1 MARFSKNIFNF
12 LISIQEAKKWSSGQ
26 RDWLG
31 NKRFEFDAYTNA
43 IIYDA
48 YSSTIKKKKETR
60 TYKFI
65 CDLKLFLSGKKL
77 TALV

>member
-1 MARFSKNIFNF
+1 MHLKMKENKTMARFSKNIFNF

-48 YSSTIKKKKETR
+48 YSSIIKKKK
-60 TYKFI
+60 
-65 CDLKLFLSGKKL
+65 KLGHISLF
-77 TALV
+77 AI